1 MVTNNPATLA
11 QIIGFGIFMWVGL
24 YVLVRGARR
33 TPLIVVSIIGLFAQ
47 AIFFGT
53 GALTDTHTDVR
64 WFIALERWS
73 LWTIVVPAATWFHLS
88 SLVAQGARAEAQ
100 HAPGP
105 IFPPLVVATYTAGAL
120 LILFGATSDM
130 IVDYAHPLGSPGAFA
145 VVPGPGY
152 PFIMIFLAL
161 TAAGALTNLVRARR
175 AIARC

>member
-64 WFIALERWS
+64 WFIAWS
-73 LWTIVVPAATWFHLS
+73 
-88 SLVAQGARAEAQ
+88 
-100 HAPGP
+100 
-105 IFPPLVVATYTAGAL
+105 AGVC
-120 LILFGATSDM
+120 GRS
-130 IVDYAHPLGSPGAFA
+130 
-145 VVPGPGY
+145 
-152 PFIMIFLAL
+152 
-161 TAAGALTNLVRARR
+161 
-175 AIARC
+175 